1 MTKFIKPQKT
11 CSLVLNWAFVEVFSI
26 VILALLKQTFFI
38 SICNQLVFSVFAIL
52 FIILEEML
60 SKDVRMTMEH
70 LALAK

>member
-26 VILALLKQTFFI
+26 VILAFLKQTFFI
-38 SICNQLVFSVFAIL
+38 EYLQSVGFLCIAIL